1 MTGKEVHLLLIED
14 EENKRK
20 RVMKITSY
28 TKSIMSTSH
37 VSYYKR
43 IYSHLIPEE
52 VEFLEF
58 DESTGDIIRG

>member
-1 MTGKEVHLLLIED
+1 
-14 EENKRK
+14 
-20 RVMKITSY
+20 MKITSY
-28 TKSIMSTSH
+28 TKSIMPTSH